1 MIDCKLLLAGL
12 GGQGVVFLSRL
23 ISQAA
28 LLNGDSFITYESHG
42 MAMRGGSVTSQV
54 KIGNYRSPLIGRG
67 QADLLLVLA
76 APEYLRNRHLLQ
88 ENGQALINSPLA
100 ARLLP
105 ARDCCAATEIAVKN
119 GLPQAANLVFAGWLA
134 EHPAFPYDFTLLCET
149 VRSLASPPP
158 LEAANLKA
166 LDLGR
171 RSGAKSTPPG
181 R

>member
-1 MIDCKLLLAGL
+1 MIDCRLLIAGL

-54 KIGNYRSPLIGRG
+54 KIGNYRSPLIGLG
-67 QADLLLVLA
+67 QANLLLVLA

-88 ENGQALINSPLA
+88 ENGQALINSPPA
-100 ARLLP
+100 AWLLP
-105 ARDCCAATEIAVKN
+105 AADCCAATEIALRN

-134 EHPAFPYDFTLLCET
+134 GHPAFPYDFTLLCET
-149 VRSLASPPP
+149 LKSMAFPPA

-166 LDLGR
+166 LALGR
-171 RSGAKSTPPG
+171 QSGDKSAAPD